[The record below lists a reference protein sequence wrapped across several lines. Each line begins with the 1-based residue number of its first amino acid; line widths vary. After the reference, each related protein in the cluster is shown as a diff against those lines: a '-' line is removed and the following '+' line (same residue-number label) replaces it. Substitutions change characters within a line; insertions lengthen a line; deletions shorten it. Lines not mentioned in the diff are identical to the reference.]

1 MHPPLRIEVPDER
14 YAAAL
19 RRHLQP
25 FDVETVA
32 VDGHCEV
39 RVELVE
45 ANPERRIVNALSAI
59 DAWLATANISSVRV
73 HLDGTSY
80 MLHAPSPVDGT

>member
-14 YAAAL
+14 HAESL

-45 ANPERRIVNALSAI
+45 INPERRIVNALGGI
-59 DAWLATANISSVRV
+59 DAWLATVDIPSVRV
-73 HLDGTSY
+73 HLDGSSY
-80 MLHAPSPVDGT
+80 MLHGPPRVTEV